1 MTPII
6 LLGPGGNYADIIDT
20 LEDINAAEGPRYE
33 ILGFLDNRE
42 DLRGQMINGLPVL
55 GRFSEAARF
64 EGALFSTWIGGVAT
78 YLRRPSVLAEL
89 GVPPER
95 FVTLVHPTSYVSRRA
110 RLGHGVV
117 VYQNCTIANNVT
129 LGDHVLVL
137 PNSVISHD
145 DVLGPYTVVTG
156 SVAISGNVTIGRN
169 CYLGSNSSIHHGIT
183 IGEGSLIGMGSVV
196 LRDVPP
202 YHVMVGNPARVLRTV
217 QPPERS

>member
-20 LEDINAAEGPRYE
+20 IEDINAAEGPRYE

-42 DLRGQMINGLPVL
+42 ELRGQTVNGLPVL

-64 EGALFSTWIGGVAT
+64 EGALFSTWIGGVT
-78 YLRRPSVLAEL
+78 SYLRRPRVLAEL

-137 PNSVISHD
+137 PNTVISHD
-145 DVLGPYTVVTG
+145 DLLGDYTVVTG
-156 SVAISGNVTIGRN
+156 SVAIAGNVTVGRN
-169 CYLGSNSSIHHGIT
+169 CYLGSNSSIHHAVT

-217 QPPERS
+217 SREE